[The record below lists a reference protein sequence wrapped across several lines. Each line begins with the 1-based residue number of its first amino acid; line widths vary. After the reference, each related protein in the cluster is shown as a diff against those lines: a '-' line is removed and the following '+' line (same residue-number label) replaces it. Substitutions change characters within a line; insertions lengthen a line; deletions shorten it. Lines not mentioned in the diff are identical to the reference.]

1 KLLQDEHEIHL
12 FEKLTGL
19 QQQVSDQVKRGDYQ
33 AALSQLAA
41 LRQPVDNFFD
51 NVMVMVDDQKLRDN
65 RIALLNNLHRQFL
78 QIADI
83 SKLQG

>member
-1 KLLQDEHEIHL
+1 
-12 FEKLTGL
+12 
-19 QQQVSDQVKRGDYQ
+19 
-33 AALSQLAA
+33 
-41 LRQPVDNFFD
+41 
-51 NVMVMVDDQKLRDN
+51 MVDDQKLRDN